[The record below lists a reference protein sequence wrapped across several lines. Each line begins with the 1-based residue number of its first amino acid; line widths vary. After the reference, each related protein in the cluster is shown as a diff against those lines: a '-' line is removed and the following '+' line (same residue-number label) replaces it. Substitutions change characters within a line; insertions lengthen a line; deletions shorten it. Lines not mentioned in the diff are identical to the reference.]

1 MPSGEAR
8 PLGRGGDM
16 SSILMVYGSTH
27 GQTGRIVERLASN
40 LTVAGHRVTTWKGD
54 QLPARPVL
62 AGYDGYVIAGSV
74 RYGKYQPYLVEFAR
88 ANAERLSAMPS
99 VFVSVCGALI
109 GDWAAGPAEAR
120 KYEASF
126 QRLTGWTPSLAR
138 SLPGALNYTR
148 YGMLTRF
155 IMQMI
160 SRRTGRPTDTSRD
173 WDGTD
178 WAAVDRLAGEIGELV
193 RAPAV
198 VHTVE

>member
-1 MPSGEAR
+1 
-8 PLGRGGDM
+8 M
-16 SSILMVYGSTH
+16 SRILIVYGSTY
-27 GQTGRIVERLASN
+27 GQTGRIVERLSSD
-40 LTVAGHRVTTWKGD
+40 LTVAGHRVTAWKGD

-62 AGYDGYVIAGSV
+62 SGYDGYVIAGSV
-74 RYGKYQPYLVEFAR
+74 LYGKYQPYLVEFAR
-88 ANAERLSAMPS
+88 SNAERLASMPG

-109 GDWAAGPAEAR
+109 GDWAEGPKEAR

-126 QRLTGWTPSLAR
+126 QQLTGWTPSLVR

-148 YGMLTRF
+148 YGLLTRF
-155 IMQMI
+155 IMKMI

-178 WAAVDRLAGEIGELV
+178 WAAVDRLAVEIDELV
-193 RAPAV
+193 RPPVV